1 MINLLLYFYPYFRG
15 FNFFSFK
22 LKNFPNSM
30 LIRFKIK
37 NKCFYRGKKFNDFCF
52 FLSDQESKQSR
63 IIKLSIYLQL
73 NRIEKLAL
81 FKKKIKKNAFHIY
94 FILCMDS
101 FLTFFFFLYIYL
113 IFRIIDL
120 RDFIHYCFNLI
131 YNYFFYFILFFIL

>member
-1 MINLLLYFYPYFRG
+1 
-15 FNFFSFK
+15 
-22 LKNFPNSM
+22 M

-94 FILCMDS
+94 CVW
-101 FLTFFFFLYIYL
+101 
-113 IFRIIDL
+113 
-120 RDFIHYCFNLI
+120 
-131 YNYFFYFILFFIL
+131 ILFLLFFSFFTYI